1 MLHFSIGT
9 TRPPTKRVSSV
20 MIFKLIFAPFPLN
33 TRVAEEHATFEKTVK
48 SLKAAHEEQLK
59 AAAEKMKQSCSEHAK
74 L

>member
-1 MLHFSIGT
+1 MCCVLKW

-20 MIFKLIFAPFPLN
+20 MFFKKFVPFSMD
-33 TRVAEEHATFEKTVK
+33 TRVAEEHAMFEKTMK

-59 AAAEKMKQSCSEHAK
+59 TAAEKMKQSCSEHAK